1 MNDDFIKMI
10 NDIDFLYGF
19 IYECINLINNLY
31 DYDNY
36 DHLVTKLCSEF
47 VMPIINITKKEH
59 IKEYNE
65 HIKDII
71 DNLESTKDIYSIC
84 SYLMNICC
92 EGYFKL
98 SQDEYLEIKKFID
111 NNEDII
117 EPALAPMNDCF
128 DLYKKCYGHYYC
140 SCYNYHK
147 KKVRYIFP
155 GNEHKEFH
163 EKIIKSYF
171 NIEYTKFFYLLQKE
185 IKLNKNIPNINVLID
200 IFMKLYDN
208 SNIDCNKKIEINY
221 MICIIILFLINSSI
235 VISIK
240 IIFSLVIINRSFYY

>member
-1 MNDDFIKMI
+1 MSDDFIKMI
-10 NDIDFLYGF
+10 NNIDFLYGF
-19 IYECINLINNLY
+19 IYECANLINNLY

-36 DHLVTKLCSEF
+36 DHLVIKLCSEF

-98 SQDEYLEIKKFID
+98 SQDEYLEIKKIID
-111 NNEDII
+111 NNIDIT
-117 EPALAPMNDCF
+117 ESALAPMNDYF

-140 SCYNYHK
+140 LCYNYHK

-155 GNEHKEFH
+155 GNEHREFH
-163 EKIIKSYF
+163 EKIIKLYF
-171 NIEYTKFFYLLQKE
+171 NVWYIKFFYLLQKE
-185 IKLNKNIPNINVLID
+185 IKLNIRNINVLID
-200 IFMKLYDN
+200 IFMNLYDN
-208 SNIDCNKKIEINY
+208 SNINCNKKNKNKLY
-221 MICIIILFLINSSI
+221 DLYNSIILNKFVHSNKYKNNFLFDNY
-235 VISIK
+235 K
-240 IIFSLVIINRSFYY
+240 